1 MPIAVTMG
9 IASLQ
14 DIFKEEYYSG
24 LEGGILEAF
33 GRLFTKDLRIYVYP
47 LRDSTTSELS
57 TVENTQM
64 PGDVNNLYRHLVDRG
79 RIKQLN
85 NFDES
90 VLHIFSRDVLKRI
103 ANNDASWE
111 AMVPREIADLIKE
124 RRYFGYRE
132 AQLSDAAAQR

>member
-1 MPIAVTMG
+1 MG
-9 IASLQ
+9 VASLQ
-14 DIFKEEYYSG
+14 DIFKEEYYSK

-47 LRDSTTSELS
+47 LRDPATGQLS
-57 TVENTQM
+57 TVDNTQM
-64 PGDVNNLYRHLVDRG
+64 PENLNNLYHHLVDRG
-79 RIKQLN
+79 RIKQLD

-103 ANNDASWE
+103 ASNDSSWE
-111 AMVPREIADLIKE
+111 TMVPREIANLIKE

-132 AQLSDAAAQR
+132 AQMSDAAAQR